1 MFTPEGVSP
10 KHLSDHGL
18 VFSKQLGVK
27 GFWGRVAREDDGGR
41 HGVVG
46 PFGLAAR
53 RRGRQRMH
61 LGGSFVVLGLLFFC
75 IGVALDW
82 DERGD
87 GRCFHASIVWKGF

>member
-27 GFWGRVAREDDGGR
+27 GF
-41 HGVVG
+41 GVECRGKMMGDATALLVL
-46 PFGLAAR
+46 FGLAAR

-61 LGGSFVVLGLLFFC
+61 LGGSFVVLALLFF
-75 IGVALDW
+75 ALGS
-82 DERGD
+82 RLTGMNVVMV
-87 GRCFHASIVWKGF
+87 GSHASIV